1 MKKIIDF
8 LNKPET
14 DGEDLTIILIGCV
27 AFASVVILVL
37 MGTGN

>member
-1 MKKIIDF
+1 MKALIEF

-27 AFASVVILVL
+27 GFASVVILIF
-37 MGTGN
+37 MGMGW

>member
-1 MKKIIDF
+1 MKALIEF

-14 DGEDLTIILIGCV
+14 DGEDLTLILIGCV
-27 AFASVVILVL
+27 AFASVTILIL

>member
-1 MKKIIDF
+1 MKELLHF

-27 AFASVVILVL
+27 AFASVVILIL
-37 MGTGN
+37 MATGN

>member
-1 MKKIIDF
+1 MKNLFNF
-8 LNKPET
+8 LSKPET

-27 AFASVVILVL
+27 AFASVVILIL